1 MINPALYFRN
11 VRTSGGFIFPTGARE
26 AIIAPL
32 SIKDE
37 CADAY
42 VTCEN
47 SGSDRDIRG
56 YLARGISPAASTIRG
71 VSHGNKYRYDFPS
84 FAPPPFLPLRAI
96 YGVTAPVIQRV
107 SNLQAAAIR
116 DLITTGEERERASFT
131 LSVLFA
137 FITLQNAFAGR
148 LSFSIRSLPL
158 RFVPL
163 GITVVHTEKRI
174 TIATMALRGNLYV
187 GESRWIMAPL

>member
-1 MINPALYFRN
+1 MEGDKERK
-11 VRTSGGFIFPTGARE
+11 RARE
-26 AIIAPL
+26 
-32 SIKDE
+32 
-37 CADAY
+37 
-42 VTCEN
+42 
-47 SGSDRDIRG
+47 
-56 YLARGISPAASTIRG
+56 
-71 VSHGNKYRYDFPS
+71 
-84 FAPPPFLPLRAI
+84 
-96 YGVTAPVIQRV
+96 
-107 SNLQAAAIR
+107 
-116 DLITTGEERERASFT
+116 GERERERARVPFT

-148 LSFSIRSLPL
+148 LSFSIRSLLL

>member
-1 MINPALYFRN
+1 MP
-11 VRTSGGFIFPTGARE
+11 
-26 AIIAPL
+26 
-32 SIKDE
+32 
-37 CADAY
+37 
-42 VTCEN
+42 
-47 SGSDRDIRG
+47 
-56 YLARGISPAASTIRG
+56 
-71 VSHGNKYRYDFPS
+71 
-84 FAPPPFLPLRAI
+84 
-96 YGVTAPVIQRV
+96 
-107 SNLQAAAIR
+107 
-116 DLITTGEERERASFT
+116 FT

-148 LSFSIRSLPL
+148 LSFSIRSLLL